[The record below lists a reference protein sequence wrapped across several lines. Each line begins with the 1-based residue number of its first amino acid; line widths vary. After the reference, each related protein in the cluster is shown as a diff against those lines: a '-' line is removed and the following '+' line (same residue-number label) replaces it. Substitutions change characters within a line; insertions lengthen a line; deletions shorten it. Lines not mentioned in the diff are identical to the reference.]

1 MPSHQDIRRSLVLK
15 VHRQLI
21 DADTTDSFAASGVLV
36 SDRLPADLIR
46 SLAHAESNT
55 IRITLAQ
62 RCDVPDILSVL
73 AEDVDPVVRGV
84 AAKNDETPP
93 DAVLR
98 LLRDPD
104 PDVRGH
110 AHRHPAI
117 PADWTFDDDDPWV
130 RDCYARNPKASR
142 VFLKAAS
149 LSTDSAHRL
158 WAAQNSNTATDVLDR
173 LAFDAAAHVRLA
185 AAENPSTLSDTLRR
199 VVAVDK
205 DPAVLLAA
213 AERISGDPVVDR
225 LARHGDEQIR
235 CVAASFTTDE
245 TIMHTLAAD
254 DCADVR
260 AHVVDNVHAPAAV
273 LAGLLSDTSS
283 EVRDNIAWR
292 SHLPAELTPLMA
304 TSPASEIRGL
314 AASSR
319 SATPGLLAFLASDP
333 SVSVRRAVA
342 KNRATSPETISLLTA
357 DLSLSVRGQAARHA
371 ACPPATLKALS
382 SDLQMRDE
390 ALSHPSY
397 PHDSPRPAHL
407 VDALSAVDA
416 ARDSADADT
425 LSELAQHRDTSVRV
439 AVAGNLTT
447 PVPTLHRLARDDEW
461 TVSVEAALSRI
472 WLIDHRSPEPTPGP
486 GL

>member
-1 MPSHQDIRRSLVLK
+1 MPSLQDIRRSLALK
-15 VHRQLI
+15 IHRQLI
-21 DADTTDSFAASGVLV
+21 DADMRDGLAASDVLV

-46 SLAHAESNT
+46 SLAHAESST

-62 RCDVPDILSVL
+62 RYDVPDILSIL
-73 AEDVDPVVRGV
+73 AEDADPVVRGV
-84 AAKNDETPP
+84 VAQNDDTPP

-104 PDVRGH
+104 PTVRGP
-110 AHRHPAI
+110 AHCHPAI
-117 PADWTFDDDDPWV
+117 PADWTFDDADPWV
-130 RDCYARNPKASR
+130 RDCYARNPKANR
-142 VFLKAAS
+142 AFLEAAS
-149 LSTDSAHRL
+149 LSTDSAQRL
-158 WAAQNSNTATDVLDR
+158 WAAQNSNTATDALDR
-173 LAFDAAAHVRLA
+173 LGSDAAAHVRRA
-185 AAENPSTLSDTLRR
+185 AVENPSTLPDTLRI

-235 CVAASFTTDE
+235 CVAASFTADE
-245 TIMHTLAAD
+245 TIMHALAAD

-273 LAGLLSDTSS
+273 LARLLSDTSS
-283 EVRDNIAWR
+283 EVRNNIAWR
-292 SHLPAELTPLMA
+292 VQLSAELTALMA
-304 TSPASEIRGL
+304 TSPASEIRSL

-319 SATPGLLAFLASDP
+319 SATPELLAFLTGDP

-357 DLSLSVRGQAARHA
+357 DPSLSVRVQAARHA

-382 SDLQMRDE
+382 SDLQVRDE

-397 PHDSPRPAHL
+397 PHDPPRPAYL
-407 VDALSAVDA
+407 VDALSAVDT
-416 ARDSADADT
+416 ARDSTDPNT

-439 AVAGNLTT
+439 AVARNLTT
-447 PVPTLHRLARDDEW
+447 PVPTLHHLAKDDEW

-472 WLIDHRSPEPTPGP
+472 WLIDHRRPEPSPGP